1 MSPAALLSCP
11 LLVLLPLLS
20 RLLSGFRCSGCCAL
34 RMRRAGLG
42 HHHLH
47 HRRQYSW
54 CKVETEGVRLFRV
67 CREFVSESCRSFFFF
82 LWGGGV
88 PSCPAVQTQR
98 GNVRHCARKMRFV
111 CPQSAGTG
119 FTPSWK
125 QFQAFVQSDAEVC
138 VCVRWS
144 RDTDEPLH
152 P

>member
-82 LWGGGV
+82 YGAGGSRAAPQCRLSGEMCATV
-88 PSCPAVQTQR
+88 RVKCALFALSPPGPASLPAGSNFRLLCKVMQR
-98 GNVRHCARKMRFV
+98 
-111 CPQSAGTG
+111 
-119 FTPSWK
+119 
-125 QFQAFVQSDAEVC
+125 C

>member
-82 LWGGGV
+82 FLWGGGV

-98 GNVRHCARKMRFV
+98 GNVRVKCALFALS
-111 CPQSAGTG
+111 PPGPASLPAGSN
-119 FTPSWK
+119 FRLLYK
-125 QFQAFVQSDAEVC
+125 VMQRC
-138 VCVRWS
+138 V
-144 RDTDEPLH
+144 
-152 P
+152 

>member
-82 LWGGGV
+82 FMGRGGPELPRSADSAGK
-88 PSCPAVQTQR
+88 
-98 GNVRHCARKMRFV
+98 CARKMRFV

-138 VCVRWS
+138 VCV
-144 RDTDEPLH
+144 
-152 P
+152 